1 MSWWVYL
8 GKKKPVTI
16 DSHCDGGTYVMGGSD
31 EAELNITYNY
41 SKFYYQALDKRN
53 GLRWLHNKRAHKC
66 LYRLRKAIL
75 QLGTQQDM
83 EYWNATSGNA
93 GYALD
98 ILYQWARQYPMAKFR
113 VS

>member
-8 GKKKPVTI
+8 GKKKPVNVGNH
-16 DSHCDGGTYVMGGSD
+16 SEGGTYAISGID

-41 SKFYYQALDKRN
+41 SKFYYQTLDKKK
-53 GLRWLHNKRAHKC
+53 GLEWLHNKRAYKC
-66 LYRLRKAIL
+66 LRKLRKAVV

-93 GYALD
+93 GYALN
-98 ILYQWARQYPMAKFR
+98 ILYQWARRHPMAKF
-113 VS
+113 VVH